1 MNGVQWFAAYYQE
14 KYSTHYSWNL
24 SPPKIFVFSM
34 MLKNDSWVVSTSGTE
49 VYCTINCIFVVE
61 CWHLLFVLASPCH
74 TSDKQEFTLKQINCP
89 KGVAAGA
96 YLGQV
101 VRKLHIKSLYMFI
114 NCFCQMAAGTRLY
127 SEFQVISKITEFVM
141 NGYDRMLLKTVSIA
155 ALWLPHYDLAK
166 MIEKK
171 GKGPCSSK

>member
-1 MNGVQWFAAYYQE
+1 MNEVQWFAAYYQE

-74 TSDKQEFTLKQINCP
+74 TSDKNSLRQINCP

-114 NCFCQMAAGTRLY
+114 NCFCQMAAGT
-127 SEFQVISKITEFVM
+127 VP
-141 NGYDRMLLKTVSIA
+141 GCTVSFRWFQKSLS
-155 ALWLPHYDLAK
+155 LWWMAMTGCYLKLFP
-166 MIEKK
+166 
-171 GKGPCSSK
+171 